1 MEGSHLRKVTLFVD
15 ASDYDAITREAKSRR
30 EPVAARLRAIMA
42 SHVRS
47 RTSRRALPRSVG
59 MGRSR
64 TGDLSLRVDELLAE
78 GFGRA

>member
-1 MEGSHLRKVTLFVD
+1 MEGSTLRKVTVFVD
-15 ASDYDAITREAKSRR
+15 AADYDAIAREARSRR

-47 RTSRRALPRSVG
+47 RGGRRAWPRSVG

-64 TGDLSLRVDELLAE
+64 TGDLSLHVDELLAD
-78 GFGRA
+78 GFGRS